1 MTRRAEITRFRAA
14 RRVMTRAEEAKLR
27 SLSSRNT
34 AAGKIGPL
42 IGQRLSVKN
51 EKYFAIF

>member
-1 MTRRAEITRFRAA
+1 MA
-14 RRVMTRAEEAKLR
+14 RAEEAKLR

-34 AAGKIGPL
+34 AAAKIGPP
-42 IGQRLSVKN
+42 IGQRLSMKS